1 MPRSIVWLATTF
13 NQDYLKMRGW
23 KQTVRDVTHR
33 KEFIAG
39 GLANYATAE
48 FKKAADRVGEMDA
61 DWNEVREQILSR
73 SSPWGILKE
82 PLAHLPQVRQL
93 VLFCALSWAYRVT

>member
-1 MPRSIVWLATTF
+1 
-13 NQDYLKMRGW
+13 MRGW

-61 DWNEVREQILSR
+61 DWNEVREQMLSR
-73 SSPWGILKE
+73 PSHWGILKQ
-82 PLAHLPQVRQL
+82 PLAHLPQVRPP
-93 VLFCALSWAYRVT
+93 LFCSALRVGLGSAYGGT